1 MTVLDYSGIRHII
14 LAQNINPSK
23 FVISDAEYNL
33 PSKNWVLNEFSD
45 SLVSCLKFLDVNDY
59 KTENNDCDDFTR
71 LAACLAQILHHRT
84 SPEIKTGLAI
94 GEFWYRFDSGG
105 GHAINFIIYL
115 DETPKIMFFEPQ
127 TQKEVFLSETEK
139 QSCSF
144 WRL

>member
-1 MTVLDYSGIRHII
+1 MTVLDYSGIRHT
-14 LAQNINPSK
+14 LLNQNINPNK
-23 FVISDAEYNL
+23 FVVSDVEYNL
-33 PSKNWVLNEFSD
+33 PSKEWVLNEFSK
-45 SLVSCLKFLDVNDY
+45 SLSSCLNFLGADTY
-59 KTENNDCDDFTR
+59 KLENNDCDDFAR

-94 GEFWYRFDSGG
+94 GEFWYRFDTGG

-115 DETPKIMFFEPQ
+115 DTTPKIMFYEPQ